1 MPVLASTV
9 SPEVTQPVQR
19 HSVQP
24 GPRAGVRLVV
34 GPPGLE
40 CRDPDLAEQVLGRV
54 ASCPPGEIRTD
65 RRLMTVDHRHEGVD
79 VAVQRPV
86 YQLRIEAIALLG
98 STPRS

>member
-19 HSVQP
+19 
-24 GPRAGVRLVV
+24 
-34 GPPGLE
+34 
-40 CRDPDLAEQVLGRV
+40 
-54 ASCPPGEIRTD
+54 PPGEIRTD